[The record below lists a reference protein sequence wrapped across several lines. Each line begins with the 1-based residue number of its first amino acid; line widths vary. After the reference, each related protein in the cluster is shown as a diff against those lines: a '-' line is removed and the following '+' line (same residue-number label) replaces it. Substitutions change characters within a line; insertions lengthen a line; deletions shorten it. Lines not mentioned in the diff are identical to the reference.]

1 MILWQLNLQST
12 DKIRVYNVSATVG
25 VSSGTTYFQNIAGSL
40 SIQGQISRLVGKSLA
55 GNATL
60 LSGNIFR
67 ITSKTLL
74 ASSTISA
81 SVGKFTSKGSFAG
94 SIVATG
100 VVMVG
105 GTLSFTA
112 TGSITMTSILSDA
125 VTYVRAYG
133 STITLSGNPFRLI
146 AKSVGGVLALT
157 GDAYKRMF
165 VFIQS
170 SISALGALA
179 TFKFTPG
186 PGSILARGMRFMRKF
201 IGRR

>member
-1 MILWQLNLQST
+1 
-12 DKIRVYNVSATVG
+12 